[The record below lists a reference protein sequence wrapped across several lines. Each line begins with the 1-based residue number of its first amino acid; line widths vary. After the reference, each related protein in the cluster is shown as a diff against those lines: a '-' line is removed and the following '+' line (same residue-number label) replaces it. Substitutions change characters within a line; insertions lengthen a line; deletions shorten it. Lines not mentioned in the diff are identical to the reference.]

1 MGPGY
6 PGMKIGRREFIGR
19 SGACLLGAATGFV
32 LGSPEAAR
40 PAAWARQAA
49 APAGPGFG
57 PLRPDSDGA
66 LDLPEGF
73 SYKIISRAGTR
84 MNDGFIVPSLADGM
98 AAFPG
103 PAGSTII
110 LRNHEFRFGYP
121 AGLGPFG
128 SEEKLWTKLDR
139 SLIYDRTPDGA
150 PCLGSVTTIVYD
162 TRQKRTKSQHLSLAG
177 TMTNCSGGATLW
189 GTWLSSE
196 EVFANPG
203 DRCQGRHGYTFEVPV
218 SAEPK
223 ISVPVPLKAMGRFV
237 KEGVAAD
244 PGTRV
249 LYQTEDQPDGLFY
262 RFLPAV
268 AGRLAEGGRLQALAV
283 TVKPGLET
291 NNWRVQRIAPGTSFA
306 VHWVDLEDPDPD
318 EDVLRFRGRE
328 KGAVVFA
335 SSEGIVH
342 QGGAVWFACTNGG
355 TGAKGQIWR
364 YDPSPDEG
372 TPGEKDRPGRL
383 TLVLEPN
390 DPLVMDHPDQMC
402 AAPWGDLFVCEDGDG
417 DQYLLGLMARGE
429 IYKFAR
435 NAVDASELTG
445 VCFSPDR
452 TTMFLNN
459 LDSGLTFAITGPWK
473 K

>member
-1 MGPGY
+1 
-6 PGMKIGRREFIGR
+6 MKPELFGRREFLGR
-19 SGACLLGAATGFV
+19 SVACLVGAAAGSV
-32 LGSPEAAR
+32 LGSPPAVRPSGRAL
-40 PAAWARQAA
+40 PAAS
-49 APAGPGFG
+49 PVGPGFG
-57 PLRPDSDGA
+57 PLLPDPDGY

-73 SYKIISRAGTR
+73 SYKIISWSGTR
-84 MNDGFIVPSLADGM
+84 MNDRFVVPSLADGM

-103 PAGSTII
+103 PDGSTVI
-110 LRNHEFRFGYP
+110 LRNHEFRFGH
-121 AGLGPFG
+121 AASLGPFG

-177 TMTNCSGGATLW
+177 TMTNCSGGATPW

-203 DRCQGRHGYTFEVPV
+203 STCQGRHGYTFEVPV

-223 ISVPVPLKAMGRFV
+223 VTVPVPLTAMGRFV
-237 KEGVAAD
+237 KEGVAVD
-244 PGTRV
+244 PRARV
-249 LYQTEDQPDGLFY
+249 LYQTEDQPDGLLY

-268 AGRLAEGGRLQALAV
+268 AGRLAEGGKLQALAV
-283 TVKPGLET
+283 SGKPGLET
-291 NNWRVQRIAPGTSFA
+291 NNWRVQRISPGTSFA
-306 VHWVDLEDPDPD
+306 VSWVDLEDPDPD

-328 KGAVVFA
+328 KGAAVFA
-335 SSEGIVH
+335 SSEGIIFH
-342 QGGAVWFACTNGG
+342 GGAVWFACTNGG

-364 YDPSPDEG
+364 YDPSLE
-372 TPGEKDRPGRL
+372 RL

-390 DPLVMDHPDQMC
+390 DPGVMDHPDQMG

-417 DQYLLGLMARGE
+417 DQHLLGLTARGE

-445 VCFSPDR
+445 VCFSPDG

-459 LDSGLTFAITGPWK
+459 LESGLTFAVTGPWK
-473 K
+473 ISV

>member
-1 MGPGY
+1 
-6 PGMKIGRREFIGR
+6 MKPELFGRREFLGR
-19 SGACLLGAATGFV
+19 SVACLMGAAAGSV
-32 LGSPEAAR
+32 LGSPLAGHSSGRAR
-40 PAAWARQAA
+40 PAAS
-49 APAGPGFG
+49 PGGPGFG
-57 PLRPDSDGA
+57 PLLPDPDGY

-73 SYKIISRAGTR
+73 SYKIISWSGTR
-84 MNDGFIVPSLADGM
+84 MNDRFVVPSLADGM

-103 PAGSTII
+103 PGGSTVI
-110 LRNHEFRFGYP
+110 LRNHEFRFGH
-121 AGLGPFG
+121 AASLGPFG

-139 SLIYDRTPDGA
+139 SLIYDRTPDGT

-177 TMTNCSGGATLW
+177 TMTNCSGGATPW

-196 EVFANPG
+196 EVFASPG
-203 DRCQGRHGYTFEVPV
+203 SACQGRHGYTFEVPV

-223 ISVPVPLKAMGRFV
+223 VGVPVPLTAMGRFV
-237 KEGVAAD
+237 KEGVAVD
-244 PGTRV
+244 PRTRV

-283 TVKPGLET
+283 SGKPGLET
-291 NNWRVQRIAPGTSFA
+291 NNWRVQRISPGTSFA
-306 VHWVDLEDPDPD
+306 VSWVDLEDPDPD

-328 KGAVVFA
+328 KGAAVFA
-335 SSEGIVH
+335 SSEGIIFH
-342 QGGAVWFACTNGG
+342 GGAVWFDCTNGG
-355 TGAKGQIWR
+355 TGARGQIWR
-364 YDPSPDEG
+364 YDPSLD
-372 TPGEKDRPGRL
+372 RL
-383 TLVLEPN
+383 TLALEPN
-390 DPLVMDHPDQMC
+390 DPGVMDHPDQMC

-417 DQYLLGLMARGE
+417 DQYLLGLTARGE

-435 NAVDASELTG
+435 NAVDASELAG

-459 LDSGLTFAITGPWK
+459 LESGLTFAVTGPWK
-473 K
+473 